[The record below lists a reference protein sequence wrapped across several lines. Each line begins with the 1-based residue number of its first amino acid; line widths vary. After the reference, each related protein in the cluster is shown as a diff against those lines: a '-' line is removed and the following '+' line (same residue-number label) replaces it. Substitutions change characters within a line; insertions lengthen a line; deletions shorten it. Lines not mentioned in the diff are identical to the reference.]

1 VERMGAAVFYPE
13 LEFCT
18 DNGAMIALAGAMRL
32 QSREIE
38 TLKLDNK
45 FTINA
50 RWDLEM
56 EAIGQEV

>member
-1 VERMGAAVFYPE
+1 
-13 LEFCT
+13 
-18 DNGAMIALAGAMRL
+18 MIALAGAMRL

-38 TLKLDNK
+38 TLKLENK